1 MCHVF
6 LQDKFNMPLDV
17 HLLTL
22 DSSLHNAN
30 SKGNTH
36 HHYKE
41 QNEKMKNR
49 LIAK

>member
-6 LQDKFNMPLDV
+6 LQDKFDMPLDV

-30 SKGNTH
+30 ANGNTH

-41 QNEKMKNR
+41 KNKKMKSK